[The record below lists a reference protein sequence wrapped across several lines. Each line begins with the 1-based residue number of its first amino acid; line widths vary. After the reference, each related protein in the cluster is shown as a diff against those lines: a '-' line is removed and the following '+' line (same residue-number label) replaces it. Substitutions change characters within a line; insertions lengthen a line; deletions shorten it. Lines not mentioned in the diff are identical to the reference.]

1 LYGTVESHQLKAGKA
16 KDVHLCTCHVFIE
29 IINTSE
35 GEIRKNIF
43 DIRYNAN
50 LDAAEDEWRNCTQV
64 LPRRSIDSFMRKGW
78 MVRSST

>member
-1 LYGTVESHQLKAGKA
+1 VNG
-16 KDVHLCTCHVFIE
+16 
-29 IINTSE
+29 
-35 GEIRKNIF
+35 F